1 MAKIKQDL
9 GQLFENNSNCYADTT
24 DDSVVMAMDKE
35 QFVKIVTDLLTE
47 SVSAESSHDAPAAL
61 PLQSVM
67 PRTFSKQSLK
77 DAYIQGY
84 RKRAIMSGLK
94 YDSISELNAKTEFE
108 NWYVNSYW
116 A

>member
-1 MAKIKQDL
+1 MKHTEDIKLEIGGKFLNGDYHKNLKQLTKDLDVLIKSAKSETLHI
-9 GQLFENNSNCYADTT
+9 AD
-24 DDSVVMAMDKE
+24 
-35 QFVKIVTDLLTE
+35 I
-47 SVSAESSHDAPAAL
+47 
-61 PLQSVM
+61 M

-108 NWYVNSYW
+108 NWYINLYGV
-116 A
+116 